1 MRKKRNIKLR
11 KQLHDILREKY
22 KLGRGVAKH
31 EIKDNHNATRFIH
44 SSRTYETYRQQIG
57 HFADWCKVKGIKD
70 IPTAEKAVNE
80 YMEKLSADGKSAS
93 SQSTALCALAK
104 VFDKRTTDFGYKL
117 PERRRSEIKRSRY
130 AVARDKHFN
139 PNSIENQALIKFCV
153 STGLRRDELKHLNG
167 SDLRFKDGRAYL
179 YVHDGTK
186 GGKSRN
192 IEILG
197 NIKFVTNMCKR
208 ADNGRVF
215 PKVHSCA
222 DIHSYRAT
230 YARNLYLKYA
240 RTEIPREDRYICRGD
255 YKGKVFDKRAMAI
268 VSQNL
273 GHNRIGV
280 IASNYLYGL

>member
-139 PNSIENQALIKFCV
+139 PNSVENQALIQFCT

-167 SDLRFKDGRAYL
+167 SDLRFKDGKPYL
-179 YVHDGTK
+179 YVTKGTK
-186 GGKSRN
+186 GGKPRN

-197 NIKFVTNMCKR
+197 NTKLVVDMCR
-208 ADNGRVF
+208 RSGVGRVF
-215 PKVHSCA
+215 PKVHSDA
-222 DIHSYRAT
+222 DIHGYRAV
-230 YARNLYLKYA
+230 YACEIYRKYA
-240 RTEIPREDRYICRGD
+240 RKDIPRADRYICRKD
-255 YKGKVFDKRAMAI
+255 MKGKVFDKRAMAI
-268 VSQNL
+268 ASENL
-273 GHNRIGV
+273 GHNRVGV